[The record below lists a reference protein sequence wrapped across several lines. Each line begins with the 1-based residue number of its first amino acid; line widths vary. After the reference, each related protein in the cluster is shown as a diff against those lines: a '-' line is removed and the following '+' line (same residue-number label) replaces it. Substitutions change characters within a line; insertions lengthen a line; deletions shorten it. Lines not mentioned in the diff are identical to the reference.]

1 LAPWIAAALLAAGLG
16 WYLGGRLSAFYQAEV
31 EARRRSELQREFLE
45 KLIAASPIAVA
56 VLRGPRHLVEAA
68 NRPLRDLRPDRELI
82 GRPFGEIFPE
92 LASGELGEG
101 LDHTLETGIELT
113 ATEQPITRGLPIEND
128 EPSYFTIVTARIQ
141 GESTAN
147 DGVVV
152 LALETTTEVLNRRRA
167 DRERED
173 FLSTL
178 GHELKTPL
186 AALSLSV
193 QVVARL
199 ARSESP
205 NRQRLERYAT
215 GVESQIARASR
226 LIGELLEV
234 ARTGVD
240 VAPTRR
246 EPVDLLQVV
255 TAAVARER
263 DSRPDDFDHPF
274 TVDVPTDP
282 LVVLGDATRL
292 DHVVTN
298 LLSNAVKYSPAGG
311 SIHVRLVAEN
321 EAIARLLVSDDGIG
335 IPEGEGSQLFEP
347 FSRTAEAR
355 RRGIGGTGLGLYI
368 TRKIVEGHGGTI
380 RAEGREGG
388 GSTFV
393 VSLPLAGAT
402 PLAARLRRGAG

>member
-1 LAPWIAAALLAAGLG
+1 
-16 WYLGGRLSAFYQAEV
+16 
-31 EARRRSELQREFLE
+31 
-45 KLIAASPIAVA
+45 
-56 VLRGPRHLVEAA
+56 
-68 NRPLRDLRPDRELI
+68 
-82 GRPFGEIFPE
+82 
-92 LASGELGEG
+92 
-101 LDHTLETGIELT
+101 
-113 ATEQPITRGLPIEND
+113 
-128 EPSYFTIVTARIQ
+128 
-141 GESTAN
+141 
-147 DGVVV
+147 
-152 LALETTTEVLNRRRA
+152 
-167 DRERED
+167 
-173 FLSTL
+173 
-178 GHELKTPL
+178 
-186 AALSLSV
+186 
-193 QVVARL
+193 
-199 ARSESP
+199 
-205 NRQRLERYAT
+205 
-215 GVESQIARASR
+215 
-226 LIGELLEV
+226 
-234 ARTGVD
+234 
-240 VAPTRR
+240 
-246 EPVDLLQVV
+246 VDLLQVV